1 MKRKEIV
8 EELAQALCNCL
19 ANAERNKGAVRA
31 LGAKPAVLRG
41 MAYGLGIAVSV
52 LEGGI
57 EDFDWRDIETL
68 VLYAAF
74 IDSDLVR
81 GLDIEERIGRLIG
94 HEVGIVSVGKVKV
107 TANE

>member
-57 EDFDWRDIETL
+57 EDFDCRDIKTL

-74 IDSDLVR
+74 VDSDAER

-94 HEVGIVSVGKVKV
+94 HEVEIKNVGRV
-107 TANE
+107 TLHE